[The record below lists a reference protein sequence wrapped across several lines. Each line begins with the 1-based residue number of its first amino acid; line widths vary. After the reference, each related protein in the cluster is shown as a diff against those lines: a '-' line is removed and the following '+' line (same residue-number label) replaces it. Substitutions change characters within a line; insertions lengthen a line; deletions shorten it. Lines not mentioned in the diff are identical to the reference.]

1 MLGCII
7 QARLGSSR
15 LPMKIMKLLDAKNSV
30 LDYVI
35 NQLKFSK
42 CIDKIVIATTTL
54 DEDILLVEYAKKHDL
69 NYFCGSKDDVLDRY
83 YQCARNFSFSTIVR
97 VTSALISRPEA
108 VVSLVSLCRP
118 LMTITAVATGSIEIV

>member
-30 LDYVI
+30 LDYVV

-42 CIDKIVIATTTL
+42 HIDKIVIATTTL

-69 NYFCGSKDDVLDRY
+69 NYFCGNKDIY
-83 YQCARNFSFSTIVR
+83 GF
-97 VTSALISRPEA
+97 P
-108 VVSLVSLCRP
+108 
-118 LMTITAVATGSIEIV
+118 

>member
-30 LDYVI
+30 LDYVV

-42 CIDKIVIATTTL
+42 HIDKIVIATTTL

-69 NYFCGSKDDVLDRY
+69 NYFCGNKDDVLDRY

-97 VTSALISRPEA
+97 ITSDCP
-108 VVSLVSLCRP
+108 LVDPSIVDCVIDKFLEGSYDYATNKLP
-118 LMTITAVATGSIEIV
+118 LES